1 LQDLQDKTAPTG
13 REEDETMAKGLG
25 NIMKQA
31 QQMQQKMARMQ
42 EELQSREVEASAGG
56 GMVTATVNGAQQLVA
71 LKVEPSVVDP
81 EDVEMLQDLV
91 LAAVNEAIKKSQ
103 AMAQEEMSKIT
114 GGMNIP
120 GLM

>member
-1 LQDLQDKTAPTG
+1 
-13 REEDETMAKGLG
+13 
-25 NIMKQA
+25 
-31 QQMQQKMARMQ
+31 MQ

-71 LKVEPSVVDP
+71 LKMEPSVIDP

-91 LAAVNEAIKKSQ
+91 MAAVNEAVKKSQ

>member
-1 LQDLQDKTAPTG
+1 
-13 REEDETMAKGLG
+13 MAKGVG

-42 EELQSREVEASAGG
+42 EELSTREVEASAGG

-71 LKVEPSVVDP
+71 LKLEPSVVDP
-81 EDVEMLQDLV
+81 EDLEMLQDLV
-91 LAAVNEAIKKSQ
+91 LAAVNEAIRKSQ
-103 AMAQEEMSKIT
+103 ALAQEEMTKIT

-120 GLM
+120 GLF

>member
-1 LQDLQDKTAPTG
+1 
-13 REEDETMAKGLG
+13 MAKGLG

-42 EELQSREVEASAGG
+42 EELQTREVEASAGG

-71 LKVEPSVVDP
+71 LKMEPSVIDP

-91 LAAVNEAIKKSQ
+91 LAAVNEALKKSQ

>member
-1 LQDLQDKTAPTG
+1 
-13 REEDETMAKGLG
+13 MAKGLG

-42 EELQSREVEASAGG
+42 QELQAREVEASAGG
-56 GMVTATVNGAQQLVA
+56 GMVTATVNGAQQLVD

-91 LAAVNEAIKKSQ
+91 MAAVNEAIKKSQ

-120 GLM
+120 GLF